1 MISPVVEPSS
11 TSHSQ
16 PRSRKLR
23 GALMVSEVRRLEVRS
38 PVQVTVDLSG
48 LDVHTVAQQG
58 VTENVSA
65 RGARVVTSKPWHPN
79 DHVTVRSLL
88 GSLRSRAR
96 VVYCEPLGKDSF
108 AIGLELFVSIGQ
120 WTMAPVSPPDFGLAR
135 R

>member
-1 MISPVVEPSS
+1 METEARRVEN
-11 TSHSQ
+11 
-16 PRSRKLR
+16 
-23 GALMVSEVRRLEVRS
+23 RS

-58 VTENVSA
+58 MTVNVSA

-96 VVYCEPLGKDSF
+96 VVYCQPLGKDSF
-108 AIGLELFVSIGQ
+108 AIGLELFVSVGE
-120 WTMAPVSPPDFGLAR
+120 WTMPRAAH
-135 R
+135 